1 VTSVLSARAKR
12 SGDVAPPSA
21 PRPEP
26 GRGADAVWARKA
38 WLVGAAGSAGLG
50 LYLISPVTLLLPL
63 FLVIASGSIT
73 AVVLGTRHH
82 LPSAERGPWRALTG
96 ALSAFLLGAILRAVL
111 PGALAT
117 PPGPVALVPDLL
129 IVPGYLMLGYSF
141 LDLLRRR
148 RAAADDAARIDAVL
162 MGLGAAF
169 ATWTFF
175 IAPRVGSRETLTV
188 PELVAAFF
196 PVIDVLLL
204 VLVLQLLLTGG
215 GRRASMWLIGA
226 ACSVMFVA
234 DLLFAVQEGDSL
246 GLDERSFDVLFMVS
260 YVCLAIAALHPSMRG
275 LTKAQR
281 TITEDLRPA
290 RMVGIAAVLI
300 APAVLATLSP
310 PSTVWNGV
318 VRIALS
324 VLLTLAVLI
333 RIVRANNSRAR
344 AEQDARRRATH
355 DPLTDLPN
363 RELLATTVTGWCDR
377 ATDARQE
384 ISLLFIDLDRFK
396 MVNDHW
402 GHEVGDELL
411 CAVAGRLGG
420 MVRSED
426 LVCRI
431 GGDEFVIALAS
442 PSHTRLAES
451 LAERLIAE
459 FAEPFTLSVG
469 NVVITPSIGVALSE
483 GAGEALELIR
493 DADTAMYKA
502 KGSGRNK
509 YAMFD
514 TSLRDLLHTRVR
526 LEQALR
532 GALERGEL
540 AVFYQPIID
549 LETDELTGFEALM
562 RWNSPQLGAVS
573 PLDFIP
579 IAEET
584 GLIER
589 SGAWLLEE
597 AAGQLVTWSAER
609 LDNARSLHMSV
620 NVSVRQLR
628 DARLIETVR
637 DVLARTGLPAEALWL
652 EITESGVM
660 EDLEVAL
667 ITLRGLRELGVT
679 MSIDD
684 FGTGY
689 SSLSYL
695 NRLPVGILKIDR
707 SFINGVGEDGANE
720 PIVRAVLAMAHAMGH
735 QVVAEGVETAVQRDW
750 LRTLGCDLAQ
760 GYLYGAPRPAGALT
774 DWIHRSSAEAQM
786 GTRVLAGDPGA
797 P

>member
-1 VTSVLSARAKR
+1 VS
-12 SGDVAPPSA
+12 
-21 PRPEP
+21 
-26 GRGADAVWARKA
+26 
-38 WLVGAAGSAGLG
+38 
-50 LYLISPVTLLLPL
+50 LYAISPEVLLFPL
-63 FLVIASGSIT
+63 FLIIAGGTIASI
-73 AVVLGTRHH
+73 VIGTRHH
-82 LPSAERGPWRALTG
+82 LPHAERGPWRVLVA
-96 ALSAFLLGAILRAVL
+96 ALSAFLGGAVLRAVL
-111 PGALAT
+111 PGAAKT
-117 PPGPVALVPDLL
+117 GPLALVPDVL
-129 IVPGYLMLGYSF
+129 IVPGYLLLAFAF

-162 MGLGAAF
+162 IGLGAAF

-175 IAPRVGSRETLTV
+175 IAPRVGSREVLTV
-188 PELVAAFF
+188 AELVATFF

-204 VLVLQLLLTGG
+204 VLVVQLMLTGG
-215 GRRASMWLIGA
+215 GRRLSMWFIALA
-226 ACSVMFVA
+226 STVMFVA
-234 DLLFAVQEGDSL
+234 DLVFAVQEGDSL
-246 GLDERSFDVLFMVS
+246 GLDERSFDVLFMIS
-260 YVCLAIAALHPSMRG
+260 YVLLAVAAVHPSMRG
-275 LTKAQR
+275 LTKPQR
-281 TITEDLRPA
+281 VVVEDLRPG

-300 APAVLATLSP
+300 APAALATVSP
-310 PSTVWNGV
+310 PSTIWNGL

-344 AEQDARRRATH
+344 AEEDVRRRATH

-363 RELLATTVTGWCDR
+363 RELLADTVAGWCDR
-377 ATDARQE
+377 ATDAGQE

-411 CAVAGRLGG
+411 CAVAGRLSA
-420 MVRSED
+420 MVRAED

-442 PSHTRLAES
+442 PSHSRLAEA
-451 LAERLIAE
+451 LAERLIIE
-459 FAEPFTLSVG
+459 FAEPFALSVG
-469 NVVITPSIGVALSE
+469 NVVITPSIGVAQSH

-493 DADTAMYKA
+493 DADTAMYEA

-514 TSLRDLLHTRVR
+514 SSLRDQLQTRVR

-532 GALERGEL
+532 GALERGEF

-549 LETDELTGFEALM
+549 LATDDLHGFEALM
-562 RWNSPQLGAVS
+562 RWNSPQLGSVS

-584 GLIER
+584 GLIEA

-597 AAGQLVTWSAER
+597 AAGQLVAWSAER
-609 LDNARSLHMSV
+609 PADARPLHISV

-628 DARLIETVR
+628 DARLVDTVR
-637 DVLARTGLPAEALWL
+637 DVLRRTGLPADALRL
-652 EITESGVM
+652 EITESSVM

-667 ITLRGLRELGVT
+667 VTLRGLRALGVT

-707 SFINGVGEDGANE
+707 SFISGVGEDGPNE
-720 PIVRAVLAMAHAMGH
+720 PIVRAVLAMAHAIGH
-735 QVVAEGVETAVQRDW
+735 LVVAEGVETRVQRDW

-760 GYLYGAPRPAGALT
+760 GYFYGPPRPADTLV
-774 DWIHRSSAEAQM
+774 DWIHRSTEEAQRV
-786 GTRVLAGDPGA
+786 TRVGA
-797 P
+797 DWTAP

>member
-1 VTSVLSARAKR
+1 
-12 SGDVAPPSA
+12 
-21 PRPEP
+21 
-26 GRGADAVWARKA
+26 VWTRRA
-38 WLVGAAGSAGLG
+38 WLVGAAGSAGLV
-50 LYLISPVTLLLPL
+50 LYAVGPEILLLPI
-63 FLVIASGSIT
+63 FLIIAVGSIV
-73 AVVLGTRHH
+73 AVRRGSRHH
-82 LPSAERGPWRALTG
+82 LPAAERGPWTVLMAAL
-96 ALSAFLLGAILRAVL
+96 AAFLGGSVLRAVL
-111 PGALAT
+111 PGAMDT
-117 PPGPVALVPDLL
+117 PPGPIALVPDVL
-129 IVPGYLMLGYSF
+129 IVPGYFLLGYAF

-162 MGLGAAF
+162 IGLGAAF

-175 IAPRVGSRETLTV
+175 IAPRVGSREVLTV

-196 PVIDVLLL
+196 PVIDVMLL

-215 GRRASMWLIGA
+215 GRRWSMWLIGL
-226 ACSVMFVA
+226 ACTVMFVA
-234 DLLFAVQEGDSL
+234 DMLFAVQEGDTL
-246 GLDERSFDVLFMVS
+246 GLDARSFDVLFMVS
-260 YVCLAIAALHPSMRG
+260 YVCLAVAALHPSMRA
-275 LTKAQR
+275 LTKPQQHVV
-281 TITEDLRPA
+281 EDLRPG

-310 PSTVWNGV
+310 PSTIWNGA

-363 RELLATTVTGWCDR
+363 RELLADTVAGWCDR
-377 ATDARQE
+377 ATDAGQE
-384 ISLLFIDLDRFK
+384 ISLLFIDLDHFK

-411 CAVAGRLGG
+411 CAVAGRLSA

-442 PSHTRLAES
+442 PSHTALAEA

-459 FAEPFTLSVG
+459 FGEPFELSVG
-469 NVVITPSIGVALSE
+469 KVVISPSIGIARSE

-514 TSLRDLLHTRVR
+514 VSLRETLHTRVR

-532 GALERGEL
+532 GALDRGEL

-549 LETDELTGFEALM
+549 LASDELTGFEALM
-562 RWNSPQLGAVS
+562 RWNSPTLGAVS

-597 AAGQLVTWSAER
+597 AAGQLVAWSA
-609 LDNARSLHMSV
+609 ARPADARPLHISV

-628 DARLIETVR
+628 DGRLVDVVR
-637 DVLARTGLPAEALWL
+637 DVLQRTGLPAAALWL

-667 ITLRGLRELGVT
+667 VTLRGLRSLGVT
-679 MSIDD
+679 LSIDD

-707 SFINGVGEDGANE
+707 SFIAGVGEDGANE

-735 QVVAEGVETAVQRDW
+735 LVVAEGVETAVQRDW
-750 LRTLGCDLAQ
+750 LRMLGCDLAQ
-760 GYLYGAPRPAGALT
+760 GYLYGAPRPSDALD
-774 DWIHRSSAEAQM
+774 DWIHRTTDEAAA
-786 GTRVLAGDPGA
+786 GTRVVVAADPGT

>member
-1 VTSVLSARAKR
+1 VTSVLSPAAKR
-12 SGDVAPPSA
+12 SGELSAPTA
-21 PRPEP
+21 PRPDRR
-26 GRGADAVWARKA
+26 RGADTGWSRAAGLVA
-38 WLVGAAGSAGLG
+38 LVGGSTLA
-50 LYLISPVTLLLPL
+50 LYAVSPEILLLPL
-63 FLVIASGSIT
+63 FVLIAVGTIT
-73 AVVLGTRHH
+73 AVVIGVRHH
-82 LPSAERGPWRALTG
+82 LPPTERRPWWVLVAALVSFLGG
-96 ALSAFLLGAILRAVL
+96 AVLRATL
-111 PGALAT
+111 PGASDT
-117 PPGPVALVPDLL
+117 PPGPMAMVPDLL
-129 IVPGYLMLGYSF
+129 IVPGYLLLALSF
-141 LDLLRRR
+141 LSLLRRR
-148 RAAADDAARIDAVL
+148 RAADDDAARIDAAL

-175 IAPRVGSRETLTV
+175 IAPRVGSREMLTI
-188 PELVAAFF
+188 PDLVAAFF
-196 PVIDVLLL
+196 PVIDVMLL
-204 VLVLQLLLTGG
+204 VLVTQLMLAGG
-215 GRRASMWLIGA
+215 GRRLSLWLIGA
-226 ACSVMFVA
+226 ACAVMFVA
-234 DLLFAVQEGDSL
+234 DLVFAVQETDSVVL
-246 GLDERSFDVLFMVS
+246 SERSFDVLFMTS
-260 YVCLAIAALHPSMRG
+260 YVLLAVAALHPSMRG
-275 LTKAQR
+275 LTRPQKVV
-281 TITEDLRPA
+281 IEDLRPL
-290 RMVGIAAVLI
+290 RTVGIAAVLI

-310 PSTVWNGV
+310 PSTVWNGM
-318 VRIALS
+318 VRIGLS

-344 AEQDARRRATH
+344 AEEDARRRATH
-355 DPLTDLPN
+355 DPLTNLPN
-363 RELLATTVTGWCDR
+363 RELLAETVAGWCDR
-377 ATDARQE
+377 ATDAGQE

-411 CAVAGRLGG
+411 CAVAGRLGA
-420 MVRSED
+420 MVRGED

-442 PSHTRLAES
+442 PSHTQLAES
-451 LAERLIAE
+451 LAERLLAE
-459 FAEPFTLSVG
+459 FAEPFALSVG
-469 NVVITPSIGVALSE
+469 NVVITPSIGVARSE

-509 YAMFD
+509 YAIFD
-514 TSLRDLLHTRVR
+514 TSLRDKLHTRVR

-549 LETDELTGFEALM
+549 LATDELTGFEALM
-562 RWNSPQLGAVS
+562 RWNSPTLGAVS

-597 AAGQLVTWSAER
+597 AAGQLVAWSADR
-609 LDNARSLHMSV
+609 PADARPLHISV

-628 DARLIETVR
+628 DARLITTVR
-637 DVLARTGLPAEALWL
+637 DVLERTGLAPGSLWL

-667 ITLRGLRELGVT
+667 TTLNGLRELGVT
-679 MSIDD
+679 LSIDD

-760 GYLYGAPRPAGALT
+760 GYLYGAPRPADALH
-774 DWIHRSSAEAQM
+774 DWIHRSTAEAQV
-786 GTRVLAGDPGA
+786 GTRVAAEPGA